1 MPIHRDTGGGGG
13 GRPIEGRQRAKERRS
28 TYPCFHT
35 GGTSDAR
42 YGASRPALAAPY
54 TPMRRVNCPV
64 RYRAAR
70 RCTLYAR
77 ERRIVYTVVPYR
89 WSYCSTPARVARICS
104 LMLHIN
110 ARRCTSPS
118 PSPSP
123 SDDVDLS
130 LPLLFFPPLSHL
142 LFFFVILSLRRSSSL
157 LVRGLACSA
166 SLSSV
171 VQRSYELKRG
181 KGRVYE
187 RVNRAI
193 LG

>member
-1 MPIHRDTGGGGG
+1 MPIHRDTGVEEEG
-13 GRPIEGRQRAKERRS
+13 GRSEGRQRAKERRS

-130 LPLLFFPPLSHL
+130 PSSLFSPP
-142 LFFFVILSLRRSSSL
+142 FSSSIL
-157 LVRGLACSA
+157 LRHSFSSEELLASCPRPRLFRLA
-166 SLSSV
+166 FF
-171 VQRSYELKRG
+171 R
-181 KGRVYE
+181 
-187 RVNRAI
+187 RAAQ
-193 LG
+193 LRD

>member
-1 MPIHRDTGGGGG
+1 MLRVPIHRDTGWRGG
-13 GRPIEGRQRAKERRS
+13 PVEEDRAKERS

-54 TPMRRVNCPV
+54 TPMRRVNCPA

-70 RCTLYAR
+70 RGTLYAR

-89 WSYCSTPARVARICS
+89 WSYCSP
-104 LMLHIN
+104 
-110 ARRCTSPS
+110 RRLPVYAACCISMREAVP
-118 PSPSP
+118 PSP

-130 LPLLFFPPLSHL
+130 LPFLSFPLSFSVPPRH
-142 LFFFVILSLRRSSSL
+142 
-157 LVRGLACSA
+157 
-166 SLSSV
+166 SLSPEQLLASCPWSFSRRV
-171 VQRSYELKRG
+171 ELRVES
-181 KGRVYE
+181 KGERLYE
-187 RVNRAI
+187 RVSCAI